1 MVVRVRGVSDCLRAT
16 FVWLAAVG
24 VLCGAGAAYAQDKD
38 ETPKQTNEKIK
49 QLAELSLAR
58 PVDIPIGSGDLL
70 HIDVFDVPE
79 LSRDVRVTDTGQIG
93 FPLIPQRIMAAG
105 LTPAQLEA
113 KLQDLLVENGL
124 VSHPQVSV
132 FVREE
137 VSEPVSVVGAV
148 RTPMVY
154 QVTHPTTLLQV
165 LSLAGGIAD
174 DAGSIVI
181 VTRPNR
187 SGAARMEPASAT
199 TDSSAPDE
207 QKIKI
212 RLQDLLESGDSVYNI
227 PIYGGDTV
235 SVPKAGIIYVMGF
248 GIVQPGGY
256 VLQGHGDQITVMKAI
271 ALAHGLTNFA
281 KADDAVIMR
290 TNAATGQK
298 EEIPVKAKK
307 IELRKVP
314 DVSLQAN
321 DILYIPDNA
330 GKKAFVRT
338 AQVAV
343 GMGTQIAI
351 YRSNTW

>member
-1 MVVRVRGVSDCLRAT
+1 L
-16 FVWLAAVG
+16 VWLVAAG
-24 VLCGAGAAYAQDKD
+24 VLCGAGVAYGQDKD
-38 ETPKQTNEKIK
+38 GTSQQANEKIK

-70 HIDVFDVPE
+70 HIDVFDIPE

-148 RTPMVY
+148 KTPMVY
-154 QVTHPTTLLQV
+154 QVTHATTLLQV
-165 LSLAGGIAD
+165 LSAAGGISD

-187 SGAARMEPASAT
+187 SGTPRMEAASAT
-199 TDSSAPDE
+199 TDPSAPDE
-207 QKIKI
+207 QKFTI
-212 RLQDLLESGDSVYNI
+212 RLQDLLESGDTVYNI

-256 VLQGHGDQITVMKAI
+256 VLQGHGDKITVMKAV

-281 KADDAVIMR
+281 KADESVIMR
-290 TNAATGQK
+290 TDPRTGEK
-298 EEIPVKAKK
+298 AEIPVKVKQ
-307 IELRKVP
+307 IELRKATDVP
-314 DVSLQAN
+314 LQPNDV
-321 DILYIPDNA
+321 LYIPDSA

-338 AQVAV
+338 AQAMLS
-343 GMGTQIAI
+343 MGTQMAV
-351 YRSNTW
+351 YRSSQW